1 MLMGVL
7 LRFTL
12 MPYFSDPYD
21 LGTYCSSVIWF
32 VNGYNPYAVYASL
45 YPPFIYFITFPIF
58 NIAYWIGLSPGYHY
72 VASAA
77 NTGAFTG
84 MVSPNQV
91 NPTFLFLWKI
101 PNLCFDLLTGL
112 LIYRFAKELTDNPKM
127 PKRAFILWFFNP
139 LTLTISYLHGAFDVI
154 AAFFIILGTYLL
166 YKQKCFP
173 AGLSF
178 GLGIL
183 TKLSPLYVSFPFAV
197 MTLLKD
203 TPNRPIIHTLKAN
216 MQTFTKFAAGLAAP
230 LLLFSPMLIEYFHLM
245 LFGVASESSLGGLNQ
260 WFFAVNPK
268 WGWRAT
274 QISAEIVQKIFLFY
288 PIIISIICLILL
300 RKWNYKQNS
309 KKTLFTATLFTC
321 LIYLFIPTTVQP
333 QYLLWILPLLV
344 TLSTINRKFLLP
356 LSLVSFAGTAFYLSV
371 QSPYAILYPL
381 AIYTPLYTPEQ
392 VSANIIYYMKLPGI
406 ISPLLQLDL
415 LLIFG
420 GIGFAG
426 ELLTIYYTLKSIRQ
440 GD

>member
-1 MLMGVL
+1 MENSQPL
-7 LRFTL
+7 LRPL
-12 MPYFSDPYD
+12 
-21 LGTYCSSVIWF
+21 
-32 VNGYNPYAVYASL
+32 NR
-45 YPPFIYFITFPIF
+45 
-58 NIAYWIGLSPGYHY
+58 
-72 VASAA
+72 
-77 NTGAFTG
+77 
-84 MVSPNQV
+84 
-91 NPTFLFLWKI
+91 
-101 PNLCFDLLTGL
+101 LLV
-112 LIYRFAKELTDNPKM
+112 YRFAKELTDNPKM

-154 AAFFIILGTYLL
+154 AAFFVILGTYLL

-197 MTLLKD
+197 MMLFKD
-203 TPNRPIIHTLKAN
+203 TPNRPIMHTLKAN
-216 MQTFTKFAAGLAAP
+216 MQTFAKFAAGLAAP
-230 LLLFSPMLIEYFHLM
+230 LLLFSPMLIDYFHLM

-268 WGWRAT
+268 WGWHFT
-274 QISAEIVQKIFLFY
+274 QISAEITQKIFLFY

-309 KKTLFTATLFTC
+309 QKTLFTATLFTC
-321 LIYLFIPTTVQP
+321 LIYLFLPTTVQP

-344 TLSTINRKFLLP
+344 TLSTINRSFLTP
-356 LSLVSFAGTAFYLSV
+356 LILLSFAGTAFYLSV

-392 VSANIIYYMKLPGI
+392 VSANILYYMKLPGI

-415 LLIFG
+415 LIIFG

-426 ELLTIYYTLKSIRQ
+426 ELLTIYYTLKSIIR
-440 GD
+440 GG